1 MKNLYLW
8 ISATCSVDRWAWKR
22 DSPLFSGFSITS
34 WNWNVETPS
43 ECPLGYLPC
52 HIRYYTMVYTY
63 YLWTCI
69 LEHDHN
75 TWDTMF
81 ASEQGWPPFEAEI
94 LSPLWPR
101 YLVKLLLGL
110 EVWVLFFDEVIED
123 FGQSKLYR
131 NLLPAKDKPI
141 QFASWVTWVE
151 NTNFF
156 QRLSPLGAY

>member
-1 MKNLYLW
+1 
-8 ISATCSVDRWAWKR
+8 
-22 DSPLFSGFSITS
+22 
-34 WNWNVETPS
+34 
-43 ECPLGYLPC
+43 
-52 HIRYYTMVYTY
+52 
-63 YLWTCI
+63 
-69 LEHDHN
+69 
-75 TWDTMF
+75 MF

-141 QFASWVTWVE
+141 QFAS
-151 NTNFF
+151 
-156 QRLSPLGAY
+156 